1 VYGHPAVATGISL
14 GISARAHPGAGRLIA
29 PAWGLEVVAGD
40 GSDSGRALDAIVGSL
55 DARGLDFIV
64 DARLPSGAGLGSSA
78 ALAVAVARAA
88 AAATG
93 RPPTDP
99 AIDRAVAEAEKVFHG
114 NPSGIDAAAC
124 LSGRTGRFTR
134 REGWRPLR
142 VERDLVLC
150 VGLTGQPRGTA
161 AQIAAVARLRERGP
175 VADELLAELGEL
187 AEDAV
192 LTLAR
197 ADVAGLGGIFTAAH
211 ALLARLQLGSPEIDR
226 LVLEARS
233 AGAIGAKLT
242 GAGGGGAVVA
252 LAPEREP
259 DVLAC
264 WRRAGFG
271 GFLAKVQAAPGEAQA
286 PGEAAAASAQAPHLE
301 GRRVG

>member
-1 VYGHPAVATGISL
+1 
-14 GISARAHPGAGRLIA
+14 
-29 PAWGLEVVAGD
+29 
-40 GSDSGRALDAIVGSL
+40 
-55 DARGLDFIV
+55 
-64 DARLPSGAGLGSSA
+64 
-78 ALAVAVARAA
+78 LAVAVARAA

-93 RPPTDP
+93 RPHTDP

-114 NPSGIDAAAC
+114 NPSGIDAAAS

-150 VGLTGQPRGTA
+150 VGLSGRPRGTG
-161 AQIAAVARLRERGP
+161 AQIGAVAHLRERGP
-175 VADELLAELGEL
+175 AADEMLADLGALAEE
-187 AEDAV
+187 AV
-192 LTLAR
+192 SALAR
-197 ADVAGLGGIFTAAH
+197 ADVAGLGGVFTAAH
-211 ALLARLQLGSPEIDR
+211 TLLVRLHLGSPEIDR
-226 LVLEARS
+226 LVEEARS

-271 GFLAKVQAAPGEAQA
+271 GFLAKVQAAPGEA
-286 PGEAAAASAQAPHLE
+286 AAGSPEVADIESRHVE
-301 GRRVG
+301 